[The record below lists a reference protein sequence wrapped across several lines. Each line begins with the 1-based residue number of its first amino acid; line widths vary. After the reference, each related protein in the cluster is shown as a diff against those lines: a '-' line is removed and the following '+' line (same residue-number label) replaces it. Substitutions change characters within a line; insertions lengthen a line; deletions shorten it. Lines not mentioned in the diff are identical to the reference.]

1 MRPSTR
7 LRAFTTEDG
16 LPGEDCLFV
25 SKDVWDELIRQG
37 ARCVPSRAG
46 SGSRLLV
53 SITLD
58 DSISAGYETYFTTN
72 HQGQR
77 SPCSSFLS
85 YVRISYATE
94 VEKATVRIPPQ
105 FFTRNELPVPD
116 PDDEVDIEL
125 HTCGTVELN
134 EVILGA
140 LDQASYETATKD
152 GRSIQNQLIVDATLL
167 RQSATCRISVDDN
180 VLVFRVLMCSPVLQ
194 GTISAN
200 SRVIFSRAEWLVGPD
215 LSMTA
220 VKSLGNES
228 LVPDVLLDDA
238 GIEDGLHFSTDA
250 DRLDADFVDAAHEE
264 EIHGSRGS
272 LSSVEA
278 LPVVLSHRVPRS
290 MVYPKPG
297 ARDDLDIGIW
307 VPYSILVKLKVFSGS
322 MVSVLNDPSSA
333 EGRLCRIYGCDT
345 PFEQRGGSQ
354 LPNAYM
360 SPSLYFNMQLNP
372 SKPIHLMPLSREQ
385 MMEAIPVASEV
396 TVARLAGSLTNDKR
410 VLDECLIQLRK
421 WFEDTERV
429 VCEGDII
436 TVVVNEEQAR
446 MHALFSMDDSDEI
459 VEHDLQCFPA
469 AARANDLAYFKI
481 THVAVDSSID
491 SKGTSRSMGVMVKID
506 PAVTRITQSGI
517 AHGRVPP
524 RQRSYL
530 GAGIVPTAPEKS
542 ASDAYRELS
551 GLMSTCLHPTSL
563 ALGLNC
569 TVLLHGPRGA
579 GKRTLIY
586 AVAEDLGIHLL
597 EVNAYDII
605 GDTDAK
611 TESFLQIQFEKAA
624 ATAPCVLIIRH
635 VDALAKKPGAAAAE
649 PGDEPTV
656 TKVLSECLTM
666 ISESFKTSGH
676 VVMVVGTTADLDK
689 IPTGMQALFRHHL
702 LCESP
707 SEEMRLH
714 ILTNLT
720 KGISMTPDVSLPLLA
735 MQTAALVAR
744 DLVDLVARAGYN
756 ALERVLGAMQALGHN
771 VSESDVV
778 HAGVAVTSEDFSKAL
793 DKSRA
798 AHSDAIG
805 APKIPNVT
813 WDDVGGLSH
822 VKDNI
827 YDTIQLPLE
836 HPELFASGMKK
847 RSGILLYG
855 PPGTGKTLVAKAVAT
870 NFSLNFLSVKG
881 PELLN
886 MYIGESEANVRRVF
900 QKARDARPCVVF
912 FDELDSVAPKRGEK
926 GDSGG
931 VMDRIVSQLLAEI
944 DGMGGGAD
952 VFVIGATNRPD
963 LLDPALLRPGRFD
976 KLLYLGV
983 SEDHDSQLNILKALT
998 RKFRLHPSLDLRRI
1012 ADLCPFHYTGADF
1025 YALCSDAMLKAIIR
1039 TIDNVDAKIATLNAS
1054 GPHEHHPHP
1063 IPPPYYLENMAEA
1076 EDTFVQVEEV
1086 DFRKALE
1093 ELVPSVSPK
1102 ELQRYKEVRSKFET
1116 EDKEDKKKGKG
1127 KAVADMVP
1135 SVVDRAQLSFRSDA
1149 GKKINGGSSQQNG
1162 HEPIPVPNG
1171 LPPVEHVIS
1180 NGRLN
1185 NEHSKAYFAEEG
1197 SGSSGTDI
1205 GSSGRAGGE
1214 QAVSES
1220 THLSDVPTAPG
1231 EPTATPDTASAR
1243 NSADELNT
1251 SATDPSHSTDSASA
1265 SPLSA
1270 KAKGKTPVH
1279 KTGKGKRRR

>member
-7 LRAFTTEDG
+7 LRAFTAEDS
-16 LPGEDCLFV
+16 LPDEDCLLV

-46 SGSRLLV
+46 NGSRLLA

-58 DSISAGYETYFTTN
+58 DSVSAGYETCFTTN
-72 HQGQR
+72 HQGLW
-77 SPCSSFLS
+77 SSCNSYLS
-85 YVRISYATE
+85 YVRISSATE
-94 VEKATVRIPPQ
+94 VGKATVRIPPQ

-152 GRSIQNQLIVDATLL
+152 GPSIQNQLVVDATLL
-167 RQSATCRISVDDN
+167 RQSAACRILVNDT

-200 SRVIFSRAEWLVGPD
+200 SRVICSRAEWLIGPD

-228 LVPDVLLDDA
+228 LVPDLLLDDA
-238 GIEDGLHFSTDA
+238 GIENGLHFSTDA
-250 DRLDADFVDAAHEE
+250 DCLDADFIDAAYEKE
-264 EIHGSRGS
+264 AHGSRGS

-297 ARDDLDIGIW
+297 AREDLDIGIW

-322 MVSVLNDPSSA
+322 MISVLNDPSTA

-345 PFEQRGGSQ
+345 PFEQRGDSK

-360 SPSLYFNMQLNP
+360 SPSLYFNLQLNP
-372 SKPIHLMPLSREQ
+372 TKSIHLVPLSREQ
-385 MMEAIPVASEV
+385 VMEAIPVASEV

-410 VLDECLIQLRK
+410 VLDECLIQLRR

-436 TVVVNEEQAR
+436 TVVVNDEQAR
-446 MHALFSMDDSDEI
+446 MRTLFSIDDGDEI
-459 VEHDLQCFPA
+459 IEHDLHCFPVA
-469 AARANDLAYFKI
+469 TTGNDLAYFKI
-481 THVAVDSSID
+481 THVATDSSTD
-491 SKGTSRSMGVMVKID
+491 SKLTGDMVKID

-530 GAGIVPTAPEKS
+530 GAGIVPTAPAKS

-551 GLMSTCLHPTSL
+551 GLMSTCLHPMSL

-597 EVNAYDII
+597 EINAYDII

-624 ATAPCVLIIRH
+624 ATAPCVLILRH

-656 TKVLSECLTM
+656 TKVLSEYLTM

-676 VVMVVGTTADLDK
+676 AVMVVGTTADLDK

-720 KGISMTPDVSLPLLA
+720 KGILMTPDVSLPLLA

-756 ALERVLGAMQALGHN
+756 ALERVLGAMQASGHN
-771 VSESDVV
+771 VSESDIV
-778 HAGVAVTSEDFSKAL
+778 HAGVAVTSEDFTKAL

-1012 ADLCPFHYTGADF
+1012 ADVCPFHYTGADF

-1039 TIDNVDAKIATLNAS
+1039 TIDNVDAKIATLNGS
-1054 GPHEHHPHP
+1054 GPHQHHPHP
-1063 IPPPYYLENMAEA
+1063 ITPPYYLENMAEA

-1086 DFRKALE
+1086 DFRKALD

-1116 EDKEDKKKGKG
+1116 EDQKKG
-1127 KAVADMVP
+1127 KAVAEIVP
-1135 SVVDRAQLSFRSDA
+1135 SVVNSAQLSYRSDV
-1149 GKKINGGSSQQNG
+1149 GKRIDGGSSHHNG
-1162 HEPIPVPNG
+1162 HGPMPVTNVV
-1171 LPPVEHVIS
+1171 PPVEQVIT

-1185 NEHSKAYFAEEG
+1185 DEDAKACFADDG
-1197 SGSSGTDI
+1197 SYSSGTAM
-1205 GSSGRAGGE
+1205 GSGGRAGSE
-1214 QAVSES
+1214 QAVSEP
-1220 THLSDVPTAPG
+1220 TYLSDVQTAPS
-1231 EPTATPDTASAR
+1231 ELTATLDTASAR
-1243 NSADELNT
+1243 SSTDELNT
-1251 SATDPSHSTDSASA
+1251 SATDLSHSTDSASA

-1279 KTGKGKRRR
+1279 KIGKGKRRR